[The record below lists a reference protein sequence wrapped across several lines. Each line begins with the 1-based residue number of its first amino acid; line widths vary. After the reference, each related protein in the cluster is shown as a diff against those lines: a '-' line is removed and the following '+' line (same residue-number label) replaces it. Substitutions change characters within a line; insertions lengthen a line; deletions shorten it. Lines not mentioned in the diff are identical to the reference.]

1 MKTREHYSLLA
12 NLFRYPE
19 EDFMFHLTAIQ
30 DFLDK
35 SYPEAGNELR
45 LFSEYMINCSS
56 DNKQELFTK
65 TFDVQPICY
74 LDLGYVMFGEDY
86 KRGAFLL
93 NMKGEQQK
101 INNDCGTDLPDNI
114 CNVLDLMTISKD
126 EVFIKD
132 LVHNIFIPCA
142 KMMIGEFNSAR
153 IDLKM
158 KVLRK
163 MHRAIIQEELNRGN
177 VYRNCLT
184 ALLGVLIA
192 DFGEKEIAPE
202 VENILTSAHHRAF
215 FTKHSELQ
223 ATATNHKLIKEA
235 QDYASLQKLD

>member
-1 MKTREHYSLLA
+1 MKNREHYSLLA
-12 NLFRYPE
+12 HLFRYPE
-19 EDFMFHLTAIQ
+19 EDFMLHLKKIQ

-45 LFSEYMINCSS
+45 LFSEYMSS
-56 DNKQELFTK
+56 CELDAKQELFTK

-114 CNVLDLMTISKD
+114 CNVLDLMTISED
-126 EVFIKD
+126 DIFIED
-132 LVHNIFIPCA
+132 LVHNIFTPCA
-142 KMMIGEFNSAR
+142 RMMIGEFNSAR

-158 KVLRK
+158 KILRK

-184 ALLGVLIA
+184 ALLEVLIA
-192 DFGEKEIAPE
+192 DFGEKTIAPE
-202 VENILTSAHHRAF
+202 EESVLTSAHHRAF
-215 FTKHSELQ
+215 FNKSSQLQ
-223 ATATNHKLIKEA
+223 PSNHKLNKEA
-235 QDYASLQKLD
+235 QDYAALQKLD